1 MGEKLPPHDHTTNLL
16 KTKAKQEEKNIIKT
30 HATLPKTRN
39 KATVN
44 EVAQNIL
51 SSSYPNTLYSMSISG
66 AIKMAVYREKTAYYK
81 YRYSFLPNQHYG
93 WLHVYDSQFMDQQYG
108 AGGHDGLHF

>member
-1 MGEKLPPHDHTTNLL
+1 MRNSYHDHTSNLF
-16 KTKAKQEEKNIIKT
+16 KTIAKQEKHIIKK

-51 SSSYPNTLYSMSISG
+51 SSSYPNTLSSMSISGG

-81 YRYSFLPNQHYG
+81 YRYSFLPHQHCG
-93 WLHVYDSQFMDQQYG
+93 WLHMYDSQFMDQPHG
-108 AGGHDGLHF
+108 AGGHDSLHF